1 MKRLILLGLLTTSVT
16 LISIFTNNEKVL
28 AEKVL
33 GKSELFVQ
41 QNNHENISLS
51 SNLGSIETRNK
62 LIIINSNKT
71 YTIYNKKNQVVAF
84 NITLEQLKKQNS
96 PLHDIV
102 RDSISGE
109 VLIMKEN
116 SSTDRYS

>member
-109 VLIMKEN
+109 ILIMKAN
-116 SSTDRYS
+116 ISTDRYS

>member
-116 SSTDRYS
+116 ISTDRYS